1 MSCYSVTLWHM
12 SIWRRDI
19 TFGEMVYLIIQSIK
33 ILVLFF
39 LGRFPIIPM
48 ISKTRKIYQTG
59 NGCAIVFKKMT
70 IPVGLWDLG
79 LRGRN
84 KNAWILSD
92 ASTEG

>member
-1 MSCYSVTLWHM
+1 
-12 SIWRRDI
+12 
-19 TFGEMVYLIIQSIK
+19 
-33 ILVLFF
+33 
-39 LGRFPIIPM
+39 M